1 MELCHPYRVRTRRIT
16 IKDRVAPYPK
26 LYHPFRV
33 CNAND
38 KIMEL
43 SLVRAHLSSF
53 LLQYF
58 FSICPVFVQLRLD
71 KYWTTSAHLLANEC
85 TNIGRFVISAL
96 SVFRKLMRY

>member
-26 LYHPFRV
+26 QYHPFWV

-43 SLVRAHLSSF
+43 NPVRAYLSSF

-58 FSICPVFVQLRLD
+58 FSICPVFVQYLSSRD
-71 KYWTTSAHLLANEC
+71 WTSTGQRVHIYWTTSAQ
-85 TNIGRFVISAL
+85 I
-96 SVFRKLMRY
+96 